1 MIDQIKKLNRGVAI
15 FFVII
20 VIVSIYVAVTI
31 YDQKS
36 DMPEIKATCQD
47 FLDTTSKYSLLPTD
61 YQTGEEAIPDDVYSD
76 YLSEMGDAIL
86 AYYIDDDSYQSYAKT
101 QYESILDQQKAGD
114 SYILLDLS
122 YDIKNYDSIS
132 FYNDLV
138 TVTFTTQVT
147 GTYLQNEYGV
157 WNEATFS
164 ENGSSTITLAPEGGK
179 WKIEYANICFPSIG
193 MSADEVS
200 SQNITYSY

>member
-76 YLSEMGDAIL
+76 YLSEMDDAIL

-164 ENGSSTITLAPEGGK
+164 ENGSSTITLAPEGG
-179 WKIEYANICFPSIG
+179 I
-193 MSADEVS
+193 
-200 SQNITYSY
+200 